1 MPEDQFRLIVG
12 LGNPGE
18 KYRHTRHNMGFM
30 VVDRLAHAHG
40 ILLER
45 RKFNVLLGRGKVGSQ
60 PIILAKP
67 MTYMNLSGPAVRDLA
82 FFFKFEKQDIL
93 VIHDDIDLVFGQ
105 IKIKEKG
112 GNGGHN
118 GVKSLI
124 EALGTGEFT
133 RLRVGIGRP
142 ETRQRVRAYVLSGF
156 DAQQETLL
164 ENIVSTAQDA
174 AETILFKGVPE
185 AMNRFHGKTIS
196 ERNVG
201 RRL

>member
-1 MPEDQFRLIVG
+1 MPEDRFRLILG

-18 KYRHTRHNMGFM
+18 EYRFTRHNMGFV
-30 VVDRLAHAHG
+30 VVDRLARTHG
-40 ILLER
+40 IPLEK
-45 RKFNVLLGRGKVGSQ
+45 RKFNVLFGRGKVGSQ
-60 PIILAKP
+60 SVILAKP
-67 MTYMNLSGPAVRDLA
+67 MNYMNRSGPAARDLA
-82 FFFKFEKQDIL
+82 FFFKIGIQEVL

-124 EALGTGEFT
+124 EALGSGEFT

-142 ETRQRVRAYVLSGF
+142 QTRQGVKAYVLARF
-156 DAQQETLL
+156 DAQQKTLL
-164 ENIVSTAQDA
+164 EDVVSNVQDA
-174 AETILFKGVPE
+174 VETILFKGVPE
-185 AMNRFHGKTIS
+185 AMNRFHGKTIL
-196 ERNVG
+196 ERDIG

>member
-1 MPEDQFRLIVG
+1 MPEDRFRLIVG

-18 KYRHTRHNMGFM
+18 KYRRTRHNMGFM
-30 VVDRLAHAHG
+30 VVDRLAHTHG

-45 RKFNVLLGRGKVGSQ
+45 RKFNVLFGRGKVGSRQ
-60 PIILAKP
+60 VILAKP
-67 MTYMNLSGPAVRDLA
+67 MSYMNLSGPAARDLA
-82 FFFKFEKQDIL
+82 FFFKLEMQDIV

-142 ETRQRVRAYVLSGF
+142 ETRQRVRAYVLAGF

-164 ENIVSTAQDA
+164 EDVIATAQDA

-185 AMNRFHGKTIS
+185 AMNRFHGKTIL

>member
-1 MPEDQFRLIVG
+1 MPADRFRLIVG

-18 KYRHTRHNMGFM
+18 EYRHSRHNMGFM
-30 VVDRLAHAHG
+30 VVDRLAERHG
-40 ILLER
+40 IDVGR
-45 RKFNVLLGRGKVGSQ
+45 RKYNVLFGRGTLGSRQ
-60 PIILAKP
+60 VILAKP
-67 MTYMNLSGPAVRDLA
+67 MSYMNRSGPAARDLA
-82 FFFKFEKQDIL
+82 FFFKVEMQDIL

-112 GNGGHN
+112 GDGGHN
-118 GVKSLI
+118 GVRSLI

-142 ETRQRVRAYVLSGF
+142 ETRQRVKAYVLAGF

-164 ENIVSTAQDA
+164 EDVVSTAQDA
-174 AETILFKGVPE
+174 TETILFKGVPE